1 MKNKLV
7 ILLLFVFLVL
17 QCNAQN
23 VNTIMGKVVNI
34 YTSAKNISA
43 DFVLTS
49 SQMKINGNIVMN
61 GMKFRIIADDFKCWY
76 DGNTQWLY
84 TNVIKEV
91 NVLEPAREELEAS
104 NPYLAVMRY
113 NTNYKAVLRASSTN
127 DYLVEL
133 VAKNP
138 YVDMTNILLT
148 IDKKT
153 YQITEVVATM
163 IDESK
168 QNIKFSKYE
177 VNVRLPEETFIF
189 NNKYVPMGTPI
200 IDLR

>member
-1 MKNKLV
+1 
-7 ILLLFVFLVL
+7 
-17 QCNAQN
+17 
-23 VNTIMGKVVNI
+23 
-34 YTSAKNISA
+34 
-43 DFVLTS
+43 
-49 SQMKINGNIVMN
+49 
-61 GMKFRIIADDFKCWY
+61 
-76 DGNTQWLY
+76 
-84 TNVIKEV
+84 
-91 NVLEPAREELEAS
+91 
-104 NPYLAVMRY
+104 
-113 NTNYKAVLRASSTN
+113 
-127 DYLVEL
+127 
-133 VAKNP
+133 
-138 YVDMTNILLT
+138 MTNILLT